1 MSGVFGAYLG
11 ISFLVIATPGP
22 DSALVIRN
30 ALLGGR
36 RGGIFTSVGVV
47 LGQATW
53 TLASSAGLAAPLA
66 PGVALRQGLISNLGN
81 PKVAVFFT
89 SLLPQF
95 TPEGRT
101 SFLALLGLG
110 LVFCAMTLI
119 WLTGYALAVTR
130 AGDFMRRLGVRR
142 ALDGILGAVLVALG
156 LRLASEHR

>member
-1 MSGVFGAYLG
+1 M
-11 ISFLVIATPGP
+11 
-22 DSALVIRN
+22 
-30 ALLGGR
+30 
-36 RGGIFTSVGVV
+36 
-47 LGQATW
+47 
-53 TLASSAGLAAPLA
+53 
-66 PGVALRQGLISNLGN
+66 
-81 PKVAVFFT
+81 FFT

-119 WLTGYALAVTR
+119 WLTGYALAVAR
-130 AGDFMRRLGVRR
+130 AGDSMRRLGVRR